1 VCQGWVISTQEYRTA
16 QLADLAPRQVHRSAD
31 ADVAGSRDP
40 EGGDGV
46 VACSSRPQDLGSV
59 LAFLGVSE
67 VRLAECTR
75 PVVNEPLGKVFSRVD
90 EDRKARLVTAGAGK
104 RGR

>member
-1 VCQGWVISTQEYRTA
+1 MCQGWVVGPQQYGTVK
-16 QLADLAPRQVHRSAD
+16 LADLAPRQVHRSAD

-67 VRLAECTR
+67 VRLAECTG
-75 PVVNEPLGKVFSRVD
+75 PVVHAPLGKVFSRVD
-90 EDRKARLVTAGAGK
+90 EDRKAARD
-104 RGR
+104 RGRE